1 MTPAAWSFVM
11 ISRDELLVQAE
22 AFDLS
27 EADVQ
32 RDYVFGWIISGIFR
46 ESEPGRPGDLEGRQR
61 AAQGLPAGHA
71 VLR

>member
-1 MTPAAWSFVM
+1 M

-32 RDYVFGWIISGIFR
+32 REYLFGCIISSIFR
-46 ESEPGRPGDLEGRQR
+46 ESSLADQATLKGGNAFRQLRHDFGEPDAGDR
-61 AAQGLPAGHA
+61 
-71 VLR
+71 